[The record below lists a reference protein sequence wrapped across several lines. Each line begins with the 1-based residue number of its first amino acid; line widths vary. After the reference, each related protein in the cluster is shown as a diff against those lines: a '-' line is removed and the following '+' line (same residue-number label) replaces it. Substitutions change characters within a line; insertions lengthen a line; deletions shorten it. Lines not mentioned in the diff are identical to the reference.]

1 VTGSPS
7 ASRPLDIASM
17 NDSDEKF
24 DRQRL
29 EKLRASMSV
38 AEIEDLQSRARKG
51 TKSLTLDEVGILFLL
66 TRERIREIEDKARRE
81 REP

>member
-1 VTGSPS
+1 V
-7 ASRPLDIASM
+7 
-17 NDSDEKF
+17 NDSHEKF

-38 AEIEDLQSRARKG
+38 AEIEDLQTRARKG

-66 TRERIREIEDKARRE
+66 TRARIREIEEKARRE
-81 REP
+81 SEP